1 MGSGNCLYVNF
12 QQEWKMTKTILC
24 TALFTLAFGAGAGSV
39 SAVQLTVEEEMGR
52 HVYQDKGLSLN
63 RTQSCATCHHRTA
76 GFADP
81 TNSRDPY
88 NIMVSLG
95 DDGTSKGGRN
105 APTSAY
111 CGFSPILYQVNGEYF
126 GGMFWDGR
134 KTGEVLGDPLAEQ
147 AQGPPLNP
155 VEMNLASAGDAVIR
169 VSQSNYAHLFI
180 TYFGANFFDV
190 LGNDATPD
198 GYRDKKVDAAYADI
212 ARMVAAYERSSE
224 ITAFTSKFDTGTLTA
239 QELKGQDLFKTNCSS
254 CHTDTVVGNEP
265 APLFTNYS
273 YVNVGVPVNTRLLTV
288 PGTVYDGYDLGLGPI
303 VNDEAQNGK
312 FKVPTLR
319 NITMTAPYSHNGY
332 FTTLKEMISFMN
344 DRGEL
349 VPEVDQNVTTATG
362 NMGLSGQDIDDIYA
376 FLNTLTDK

>member
-1 MGSGNCLYVNF
+1 MKRTMLY
-12 QQEWKMTKTILC
+12 
-24 TALFTLAFGAGAGSV
+24 TALFTLAFGAG
-39 SAVQLTVEEEMGR
+39 SASAIQLTPEEQMGR
-52 HVYQDKGLSLN
+52 HVYMDKDLSLN

-88 NIMVSLG
+88 NTMVSLG
-95 DDGTSKGGRN
+95 DDGISKGGRN

-111 CGFSPILYQVNGEYF
+111 CGFSPILQQVDGEYF

-134 KTGEVLGDPLAEQ
+134 KTGKVLGDPLAEQ

-155 VEMNLASAGDAVIR
+155 VEMGLALPGDVVIR
-169 VSQSNYAHLFI
+169 VSESRYANLFVR
-180 TYFGANFFDV
+180 YFGPDFFAV
-190 LGNDATPD
+190 LGDDETDD
-198 GYRDKKVDAAYADI
+198 GYLDAKADAAYAKI
-212 ARMVAAYERSSE
+212 ARMVAAYERSAE
-224 ITAFTSKFDTGTLTA
+224 VTAFTSKFDTAALTA
-239 QELKGQDLFKTNCSS
+239 QELAGQKIFNENCSS
-254 CHTDTVVGNEP
+254 CHTDKVVGSEP
-265 APLFTNYS
+265 APLFTNYG

-288 PGTVYDGYDLGLGPI
+288 PGTVYDGKDFGLGP
-303 VNDEAQNGK
+303 VVGDTAQNGK

-344 DRGEL
+344 DRGGL

-362 NMGLSGQDIDDIYA
+362 DMGLIPEELDDIYA

>member
-1 MGSGNCLYVNF
+1 MKRTMLY
-12 QQEWKMTKTILC
+12 
-24 TALFTLAFGAGAGSV
+24 TALFTLAFGAG
-39 SAVQLTVEEEMGR
+39 SASAIQLTPEEQMGR
-52 HVYQDKGLSLN
+52 HVYMDKDLSLN

-88 NIMVSLG
+88 NTMVSLG
-95 DDGTSKGGRN
+95 DDGISKGGRN

-111 CGFSPILYQVNGEYF
+111 CGFSPILQQVDGEYF

-155 VEMNLASAGDAVIR
+155 VEMGLALPGDVVIR
-169 VSQSNYAHLFI
+169 VSESRYANLFVR
-180 TYFGANFFDV
+180 YFGPDFFAV
-190 LGNDATPD
+190 LGDDETDD
-198 GYRDKKVDAAYADI
+198 GYLDAKADAAYAKI
-212 ARMVAAYERSSE
+212 ARMVAAYERSAE
-224 ITAFTSKFDTGTLTA
+224 VTAFTSKFDTAALTA
-239 QELKGQDLFKTNCSS
+239 QELKGQELFKTNCSS
-254 CHTDTVVGNEP
+254 CHTDEVVGNEP
-265 APLFTNYS
+265 APLFTNYG
-273 YVNVGVPVNTRLLTV
+273 YVNVGVPKNERLLAV
-288 PGTVYDGYDLGLGPI
+288 PGTVYDGKDFGLGP
-303 VNDEAQNGK
+303 VVGDTAQNGK

-344 DRGEL
+344 DRGGL

-362 NMGLSGQDIDDIYA
+362 DMGLIPEELDDIYA